1 MSRYTH
7 FTKLKYLIF
16 PNGGSTTENFFLNMA
31 YSHLKEDQTRMRQTL
46 FFKGG
51 VTIFDLVGAS
61 TKVSL
66 HPDKNSSG
74 GNIPGD
80 PYGKG

>member
-1 MSRYTH
+1 
-7 FTKLKYLIF
+7 
-16 PNGGSTTENFFLNMA
+16 MA